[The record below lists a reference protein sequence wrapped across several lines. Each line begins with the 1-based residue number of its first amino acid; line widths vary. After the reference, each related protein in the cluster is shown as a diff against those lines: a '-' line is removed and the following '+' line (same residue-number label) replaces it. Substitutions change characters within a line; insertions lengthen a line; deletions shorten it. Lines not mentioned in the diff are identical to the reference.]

1 MWQKV
6 KNSIWLNIL
15 LLAAAGFFAYHA
27 FFMVRDAV
35 LLKQE
40 ERARAEEI
48 DKVLKKKAELEAYLR
63 EIETKEAVVREAKER
78 FNLKLPGE
86 KVVVVVPDDVRE
98 TEAEAREPTASLWER
113 VKSLFLKHKT
123 PEPKRK

>member
-78 FNLKLPGE
+78 FNLKLSGE

-123 PEPKRK
+123 PESKRK

>member
-27 FFMVRDAV
+27 FFMARDAV
-35 LLKQE
+35 LLKRE
-40 ERARAEEI
+40 ERARAKEI

-86 KVVVVVPDDVRE
+86 EVVVVVPE
-98 TEAEAREPTASLWER
+98 KTTEPEMEEQPASVWER
-113 VKSLFLKHKT
+113 I
-123 PEPKRK
+123 KRILRY